1 MAAMPKRIA
10 SEAAISPPPPTGA
23 AMPTAGIADDAIKP
37 IGCRMKDL
45 LLPLIILFFV
55 SQFDFNRLFWFLAFW
70 GKNYADQK

>member
-1 MAAMPKRIA
+1 
-10 SEAAISPPPPTGA
+10 
-23 AMPTAGIADDAIKP
+23 MPTAGIADDAIKP